1 MTRMP
6 RAAAAALVLAA
17 WPIGAGAQ
25 AESPLTAVLTR
36 ALADMPATTGVY
48 VKHLTTGREAAVR
61 ADQAFSPA
69 SVIKLAF
76 MVRAYQMADAATLD
90 LGRRVTLTRAH
101 LRHGTGVLQYHEPG
115 LAPTI
120 RDLVT
125 EMIITSDNTATD
137 VVLEAIG
144 GVDATNAWLAGAG
157 YAEIEVF
164 GRPDGYRRALL
175 TLLDPEFATLTAE
188 ETTGLLYTMDGN
200 PLAALYGSLFT
211 GPRARWITVVTT
223 PENRRRFAEERDRR
237 TSSDPKVLAR
247 PSHAAR
253 RRPPAR
259 GYRAR
264 HGGLPGRLRGD
275 ASGAGPSAARGPSP
289 AALPR
294 CAGGAQDRRRRAHRQ
309 RRRHRAGAVG
319 TSRGRLLRQRRGRAD
334 GSVRRSD
341 WPPGARR
348 RRRPRAVNA
357 AAVAH

>member
-6 RAAAAALVLAA
+6 RAAAAALVRAA
-17 WPIGAGAQ
+17 WLIGAGAQ

-200 PLAALYGSLFT
+200 PLAALYGPLFT

-237 TSSDPKVLAR
+237 TSSDPQYWLGRVT
-247 PSHAAR
+247 P
-253 RRPPAR
+253 
-259 GYRAR
+259 RA
-264 HGGLPGRLRGD
+264 
-275 ASGAGPSAARGPSP
+275 
-289 AALPR
+289 
-294 CAGGAQDRRRRAHRQ
+294 
-309 RRRHRAGAVG
+309 V
-319 TSRGRLLRQRRGRAD
+319 GRLLEGIERGTAASPAGCEAMRQALARQQL
-334 GSVRRSD
+334 
-341 WPPGARR
+341 GARR
-348 RRRPRAVNA
+348 LPHFLDVPVAHKTGDGGRIANDVGIVRARSGPVVVAFFAN
-357 AAVAH
+357 AVAEPMAVFEDRIGRLARDVVDALER